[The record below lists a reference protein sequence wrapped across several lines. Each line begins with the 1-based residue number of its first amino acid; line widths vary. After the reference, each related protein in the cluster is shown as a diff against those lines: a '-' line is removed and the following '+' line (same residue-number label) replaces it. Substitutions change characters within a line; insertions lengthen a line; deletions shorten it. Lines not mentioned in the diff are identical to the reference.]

1 MSGPTTNELLDEIQ
15 RLEEEL
21 GETPTSIDMNESGEY
36 WAKDYQDHFG
46 GWNDALREAGLEP
59 NQPRKIP
66 TDDLLNELQRLAK
79 KFNKV
84 PTKKQMNDVGEYYG
98 QSYRKRFGSWSE
110 AVRQAGFEPNQR
122 IPESEFQEE
131 PEACLLCNSSPTE
144 RLDFHHWR
152 YGDNKAGCYLCRDCH
167 DQVHAGGARPQED
180 ADWLL
185 QAVENLIRIHK
196 EQQDNTSVAAITDR
210 YNIPSEGL
218 VKCVIADIDM

>member
-1 MSGPTTNELLDEIQ
+1 MTGYTTDELLDEIQ
-15 RLEEEL
+15 RLEREL
-21 GETPTSIDMNESGEY
+21 DDTPTSVDMNELGEY
-36 WAKDYQDHFG
+36 WAADYQDHFG

-66 TDDLLNELQRLAK
+66 TDDLLNEIQRLAK
-79 KFNKV
+79 EFNKT

-98 QSYRKRFGSWSE
+98 QSYRRRFGSWSE

-122 IPESEFQEE
+122 ISESNFREE
-131 PEACLLCNSSPTE
+131 PDACLLCDSSPTE

-167 DQVHAGGARPQED
+167 DRVHAGGARPQED
-180 ADWLL
+180 SDWLIK
-185 QAVENLIRIHK
+185 AVENLILSHM
-196 EQQDNTSVAAITDR
+196 EQQKDTNVAAITDR

-218 VKCVIADIDM
+218 VECVIADIDI

>member
-1 MSGPTTNELLDEIQ
+1 MTESTTDEMLDEIQ
-15 RLEEEL
+15 RLEREL
-21 GETPTSIDMNESGEY
+21 DETPTSVDMNELGEY
-36 WAKDYQDHFG
+36 WASDYQDHFG
-46 GWNDALREAGLEP
+46 GWNNALREAGLEP

-79 KFNKV
+79 KFSKT

-98 QSYRKRFGSWSE
+98 QSYRQRFGSWSE

-122 IPESEFQEE
+122 ISESDFREE
-131 PEACLLCNSSPTE
+131 PDACLLCDLSPTE

-180 ADWLL
+180 ADWLI
-185 QAVENLIRIHK
+185 QAVENLIRSHV
-196 EQQDNTSVAAITDR
+196 EQQEDTSVAAITDR

-218 VKCVIADIDM
+218 VECVIADMDI